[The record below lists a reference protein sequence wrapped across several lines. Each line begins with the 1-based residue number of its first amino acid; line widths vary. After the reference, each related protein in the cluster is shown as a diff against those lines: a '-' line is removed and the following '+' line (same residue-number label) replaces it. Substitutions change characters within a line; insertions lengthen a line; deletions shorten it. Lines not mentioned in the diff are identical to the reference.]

1 MRTVLLIAG
10 ATLVARAGA
19 PVSATWRRERAAAM
33 PHRCPPRPAAGAS
46 GRRAGTPGFRALA
59 TAGLAALYLAA
70 CLGALALLAGFWR
83 LAG

>member
-19 PVSATWRRERAAAM
+19 PVPTAWRHERVAAT
-33 PHRCPPRPAAGAS
+33 PHRRPPRPAAGA
-46 GRRAGTPGFRALA
+46 AVLRALA
-59 TAGLAALYLAA
+59 TTGLAALYLAA
-70 CLGALALLAGFWR
+70 CLGARAPLAGFWR